1 MSSSSSTLD
10 AYAALRNCGPGTRG
24 GQYLRRFWHPIA
36 RVDDLA
42 PATLQPLWVLGAQRL
57 LVRFADGTH
66 VLWDDRCPHRGVPLS
81 LGAVFDQTVRCPYHG
96 WRFDS
101 RGHNVHAP
109 GEPENRCTAA
119 RAAAHPLAR
128 AFGLL
133 FAWLGDGPPAPF
145 PFADVEPAE
154 MVPYRLAPIEW
165 PTHFLLRMENT
176 TDFSH
181 LQGTHVASG
190 LAAWLPPDYR
200 QVYASQPRGHQLH
213 LVAESDPHGLLHGM
227 ALGHPMTW
235 QMPHFFHYR
244 QPLFEG
250 EPWRQHLTWHTPAT
264 DALTRTFTV
273 ALVPRSTLERD
284 DRAEPGGPSH
294 DIVDR
299 AEDVLAG
306 RVTLEGLRG
315 HPNLTEIEDCVMVVA
330 QHRAGGSLA
339 SVLGQTDVGVAS
351 LRQKLGRDPSIDEV
365 ASDLDI
371 EPDEMREWE
380 QAFQA
385 NVHQSLDNVYDEF
398 SIWFVSSENTPEDNI
413 SDNELRNVLKEAL
426 TTLPERE
433 AMVIQLYYVEELN
446 VYEIAE
452 ILEVTTGRVSQIKK
466 AAIARLRGFMEQVD
480 HQEAISG

>member
-1 MSSSSSTLD
+1 MEFRERSRSARVKAGLRRVLLDAKGHPAATDLRFCGASRASGVPFRSGSAGPPAPYRTVISCITCPPLNSSSSTLE

-24 GQYLRRFWHPIA
+24 GQYLRQFWHPIA
-36 RVDDLA
+36 RIGDLA
-42 PATLQPLWVLGAQRL
+42 PETLQSLPVLGEQRL

-66 VLWDDRCPHRGVPLS
+66 ALWDDRCPHRGVPLS
-81 LGAVFDQTVRCPYHG
+81 LGAVLAQTVRCPYHG
-96 WRFDS
+96 WRFDPQ
-101 RGHNVHAP
+101 GHNVHAP
-109 GEPENRCTAA
+109 GEPASRCTAA
-119 RAAAHPLAR
+119 RAVVRPLAE

-145 PFADVEPAE
+145 PFADVEPAG

-165 PTHFLLRMENT
+165 PTHFLLRLENT

-200 QVYASQPRGHQLH
+200 QVYASQPRGHQIH

-235 QMPHFFHYR
+235 QLPHFFHYR
-244 QPLFEG
+244 QPLFDG

-273 ALVPRSTLERD
+273 ALVPRSTLED
-284 DRAEPGGPSH
+284 NDRAEPGGPSR

-315 HPNLTEIEDCVMVVA
+315 HANLTEIEDCVMVVA
-330 QHRAGGSLA
+330 QHRAGGSLP

-351 LRQKLGRDPSIDEV
+351 LRQKLGRDLLATEANQPSS
-365 ASDLDI
+365 A
-371 EPDEMREWE
+371 
-380 QAFQA
+380 
-385 NVHQSLDNVYDEF
+385 QS
-398 SIWFVSSENTPEDNI
+398 
-413 SDNELRNVLKEAL
+413 
-426 TTLPERE
+426 
-433 AMVIQLYYVEELN
+433 VEEELDSLR
-446 VYEIAE
+446 A
-452 ILEVTTGRVSQIKK
+452 LLVTDPR
-466 AAIARLRGFMEQVD
+466 
-480 HQEAISG
+480 